1 MKNKK
6 KLIPIVAI
14 VLMGSVFTVI
24 VKKSS
29 EPLSVNTILR
39 YTPENAMLAA
49 GIVLLLF
56 ALKSL
61 TIVSCKWNSFP
72 ACNCGFNQY
81 SRTCNYDYD
90 SIFDWKIFR
99 KTDCAEDMSEISES
113 RDGCEI
119 SENKYLFCLLYYEDC
134 GISSWRYRKHIFRS
148 V

>member
-14 VLMGSVFTVI
+14 VLMGIVFTVI

-61 TIVSCKWNSFP
+61 TVVFP
-72 ACNCGFNQY
+72 L
-81 SRTCNYDYD
+81 
-90 SIFDWKIFR
+90 SILYLASPTVLIKTAITGWKRIPLARYR
-99 KTDCAEDMSEISES
+99 KTDCTEDMSEIPES
-113 RDGCEI
+113 RDACEI
-119 SENKYLFCLLYYEDC
+119 SENKYLLCLLYYENC
-134 GISSWRYRKHIFRS
+134 GISSW
-148 V
+148 